1 MRKRVVIV
9 ALLGL
14 MVAIAVTACGAGLA
28 TTTTFAPGSLGTAA
42 QSTTSVP
49 SAAPSPT
56 DITVPLTTA
65 GSDQTAPTD
74 PNKPTTP
81 VFTGTTLPGGGQM
94 FTLTF
99 VGPMTADTWKAVRAA
114 VNSAHDNGDE
124 VRVNVAKL
132 SAGPDASIN
141 STEFDRF
148 SGIGFT
154 AGANT
159 TQPVAMAAGADGQQ
173 ILVYSFTITGKA
185 DATTIVGFDL
195 GTGHVGLVEGPLKVT
210 DKTKNITTVP
220 GQ

>member
-65 GSDQTAPTD
+65 GSDQTAPPD
-74 PNKPTTP
+74 PNKPTTT

-114 VNSAHDNGDE
+114 AGELKYVICNGSTSPNSAPGRTRASTRRNST
-124 VRVNVAKL
+124 V
-132 SAGPDASIN
+132 SAGSASPPGPTPR
-141 STEFDRF
+141 SL
-148 SGIGFT
+148 SQW
-154 AGANT
+154 
-159 TQPVAMAAGADGQQ
+159 QPGRPRA
-173 ILVYSFTITGKA
+173 
-185 DATTIVGFDL
+185 
-195 GTGHVGLVEGPLKVT
+195 
-210 DKTKNITTVP
+210 
-220 GQ
+220 